1 MALGS
6 QLRKVPRAV
15 WGLGLVSLLTD
26 AAADMVVPLLPA
38 LLERVGG
45 GPRSLGLLEGLAEA
59 TSALFKLGGGALS
72 DRGVSPRL
80 LIVGGYG
87 IAALARP
94 LYALASAPWHAFG
107 LRSLDRVGKGLR
119 SAPRDA
125 VIAESVRP
133 EQRALAFSVH
143 QGMDNLGAVVGGL
156 TSFVLLAAFDWPLER
171 VLLASVVPGILSTL
185 VAAWVLRGRREK
197 QRPTAPVE
205 TPERAPEVVERESG
219 GRRIGGLLALVTW
232 FSLALSADT
241 FLLAHLARQGLAVS
255 LVPLVWVGLQLS
267 KSLLN
272 GPGGM
277 IADRIGASRATLV
290 AWGIYGAAYL
300 GFAASPSVGVTLAL
314 LGLYAAFYGIGEGAE
329 KALVVEV
336 APSAAR
342 GKTLGLF
349 HALTGLGAF
358 VANVAFGFVY
368 AADPT
373 FAFGMAA
380 AIAFTGAIGLAL
392 WLAGTPVSRGTTS
405 ARGGSW
411 CRR

>member
-1 MALGS
+1 MVIVA
-6 QLRKVPRAV
+6 QLRRVPRVV
-15 WGLGLVSLLTD
+15 WGLGVVSLLTD

-72 DRGVSPRL
+72 DRGVSHRF

-87 IAALARP
+87 VAAIARP
-94 LYALASAPWHAFG
+94 LYAVASAPWHAFG

-133 EQRALAFSVH
+133 NQRSLAFSVH
-143 QGMDNLGAVVGGL
+143 RGMDNLGSVVGGL
-156 TSFVLLAAFDWPLER
+156 TSFVLLAAFDWPLDR
-171 VLLASVVPGILSTL
+171 VLLASVLPGILSTL
-185 VAAWVLRGRREK
+185 VAAWVLRAGVPENE
-197 QRPTAPVE
+197 RPASEPGVE
-205 TPERAPEVVERESG
+205 ASPPRGSEPEADEHEAGP
-219 GRRIGGLLALVTW
+219 RRIGGLLALATW

-241 FLLAHLARQGLAVS
+241 FLLAHLARQGLA
-255 LVPLVWVGLQLS
+255 LPLIPLVWVGLQLS

-272 GPGGM
+272 GPGG
-277 IADRIGASRATLV
+277 ILADRVGAARATVL

-300 GFAASPSVGVTLAL
+300 GFAASPSVAVTLVL

-336 APSAAR
+336 APRAAR
-342 GKTLGLF
+342 GRTLGLF

-358 VANVAFGFVY
+358 VANVAFGLVY
-368 AADPT
+368 AEAPVY
-373 FAFGMAA
+373 AFGMAA
-380 AIAFTGAIGLAL
+380 AIALTGALGLAA
-392 WLAGTPVSRGTTS
+392 WR
-405 ARGGSW
+405 AR
-411 CRR
+411 

>member
-1 MALGS
+1 MALVE
-6 QLRKVPRAV
+6 QLRKVPRVV
-15 WGLGLVSLLTD
+15 WGLGVVSLLTD

-59 TSALFKLGGGALS
+59 TSAAFKLGGGALS
-72 DRGVSPRL
+72 DRGVSSRL

-87 IAALARP
+87 VAAIARP
-94 LYALASAPWHAFG
+94 LYAVASAPWHAFG

-143 QGMDNLGAVVGGL
+143 RGMDNLGSVVGGL
-156 TSFVLLAAFDWPLER
+156 TSFVLLAVFEWSLDR
-171 VLLASVVPGILSTL
+171 VLLASVVPGIVSTV
-185 VAAWVLRGRREK
+185 VAAWVLRRRSAAGPPSHPSEAAA
-197 QRPTAPVE
+197 QPSPAPRVE
-205 TPERAPEVVERESG
+205 AAPEPVADHTSR
-219 GRRIGGLLALVTW
+219 GRIAGLLALATW
-232 FSLALSADT
+232 FSLGLSADT
-241 FLLAHLARQGLAVS
+241 FLLAHLAHQGLA
-255 LVPLVWVGLQLS
+255 LKFVPLVWVALQLA

-277 IADRIGASRATLV
+277 LADRWGAARATLI

-300 GFAASPSVGVTLAL
+300 GFAASPSPVVTLAL
-314 LGLYAAFYGIGEGAE
+314 LVLYAGFYGIGEGAE

-336 APSAAR
+336 APKAAR
-342 GKTLGLF
+342 GRTLGLF

-358 VANVAFGFVY
+358 VANVSFGLVY
-368 AADPT
+368 AAAPRY
-373 FAFGMAA
+373 AFGMAA
-380 AIAFTGAIGLAL
+380 GIALTAAIGLAVFRSYR
-392 WLAGTPVSRGTTS
+392 AP
-405 ARGGSW
+405 
-411 CRR
+411 